1 MKATNITT
9 TPANGEEEAKI
20 RAWLTEV
27 SNQNRR
33 VSKSKQKPK
42 PKPLTF
48 EQLRKQL
55 IIRCCVISLVITGL
69 FLDYYRHG
77 LQLETTGVFSS
88 TFLVTLSLPVFFCLC
103 VVSASRFFNNRSVG
117 KQKQLF
123 IILLLP
129 AACAIP
135 SLLKIPKFSDGAALA
150 IRKLNISDQLVT
162 AVADE
167 LAKPRED
174 PWDLKPD
181 NMKEILE
188 KDPFSRLGLSSA
200 RLQFCE
206 SSLVFD
212 FGNRIEDR
220 WGFSISGVKNKP
232 PSMPSYGSNPKMVS
246 KEILVYTGPS
256 D

>member
-1 MKATNITT
+1 MTAKKHDA

-48 EQLRKQL
+48 EQSRKQL
-55 IIRCCVISLVITGL
+55 VIRCCIISVVITGL

-77 LQLETTGVFSS
+77 LKLETTGLFCS
-88 TFLVTLSLPVFFCLC
+88 TSLFTLSLPVVFCLC

-129 AACAIP
+129 VACAIP
-135 SLLKIPKFSDGAALA
+135 SLLKIPKFSDGAVYTL
-150 IRKLNISDQLVT
+150 RKLNISDQLVK
-162 AVADE
+162 AVAVE

-174 PWDLKPD
+174 PWDLEPD

-188 KDPFSRLGLSSA
+188 KDPFSRLGLTTA

-220 WGFSISGVKNKP
+220 WGFSISGVNNKS
-232 PSMPSYGSNPKMVS
+232 PSIPSYGSNPKMVS